1 MCTLVASFL
10 VVLCSKISSY
20 CRSKLSFNIKSIT
33 SMDIKLAL
41 TQFYLRIGLAHTV
54 LIKSNNCLARCIS
67 FLSRL
72 VSQVSSLKSQERQ
85 VSIETSRV
93 SFLEH
98 ETRHVSLIFYA
109 IDLPACAESRKSFLL
124 HKIKCLFAS
133 AVIAEQT
140 NVGNWF
146 PVNENSYPD
155 WNIGTQG
162 VVIFLWTERFQR

>member
-10 VVLCSKISSY
+10 VALCSKISSC

-54 LIKSNNCLARCIS
+54 LIKSNNRLARRIS
-67 FLSRL
+67 FLLRL
-72 VSQVSSLKSQERQ
+72 VSSLKSQERQ

-93 SFLEH
+93 SFLEN

-109 IDLPACAESRKSFLL
+109 IDLPACAESQKSFLL
-124 HKIKCLFAS
+124 HKIKCLFVS

-140 NVGNWF
+140 NVGN
-146 PVNENSYPD
+146 
-155 WNIGTQG
+155 
-162 VVIFLWTERFQR
+162 